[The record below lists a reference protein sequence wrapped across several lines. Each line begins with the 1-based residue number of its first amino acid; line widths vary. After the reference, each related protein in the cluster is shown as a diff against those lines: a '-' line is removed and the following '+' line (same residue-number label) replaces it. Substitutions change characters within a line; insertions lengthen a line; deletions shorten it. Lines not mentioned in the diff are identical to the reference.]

1 MSWSS
6 AAARLAS
13 HFTHRHCSIPP
24 ARLSI
29 LTVSAGELAT
39 TTVRPHHLKA
49 KRPGRSAACGCQAGL
64 RGSRAGSH
72 PSRGWQPRTGCWLP
86 PWLPSSAQR
95 GAWQPLGWRAA
106 SAHPRSGCH
115 APIVRQPRSGSRA
128 RSKLVWAR
136 GPPEFLAVPNRAPL
150 GVSKGRTLAPSTAP
164 RNFFCEKSVP
174 RRAPAPKPLI
184 DPNWCAPFLR

>member
-1 MSWSS
+1 MLTDT
-6 AAARLAS
+6 ARFPQRDGLTLNRQRWRARD
-13 HFTHRHCSIPP
+13 HHCP
-24 ARLSI
+24 
-29 LTVSAGELAT
+29 T
-39 TTVRPHHLKA
+39 THLKA

-72 PSRGWQPRTGCWLP
+72 PSRGWQPRAGCWLP

-115 APIVRQPRSGSRA
+115 APIVQQPRSGSRA

-150 GVSKGRTLAPSTAP
+150 GVSKGMTMAPSTAP

-184 DPNWCAPFLR
+184 DPNWCGPFLYELREQ